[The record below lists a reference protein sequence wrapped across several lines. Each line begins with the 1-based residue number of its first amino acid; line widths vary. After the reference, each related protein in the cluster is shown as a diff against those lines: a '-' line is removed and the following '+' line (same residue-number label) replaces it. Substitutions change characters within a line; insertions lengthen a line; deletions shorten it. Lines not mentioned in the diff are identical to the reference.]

1 MSLKDEKEKKNE
13 NQNKTQSQRTQN
25 NSTSTG
31 TPSNITQSN
40 LERQE
45 LDELKKQNKLIIK
58 YLTEIQENQNA
69 RENEQKQLRS
79 NLTEATKDFRD
90 SAIKT
95 HNDFI
100 DILKKKLDKV
110 ETDELAN
117 IIGRDIYKVRDEN
130 KRMLQEVRASH
141 EHYKKRQKQLFTG
154 IGTMLLV
161 FMLFALV
168 MTIGSDFM
176 DFIHV
181 DILQKAIASKL
192 KASEGFMTLVWY
204 IAYGLPYILA
214 IGGFIYLYEWIRKK
228 FEVFL

>member
-1 MSLKDEKEKKNE
+1 M
-13 NQNKTQSQRTQN
+13 
-25 NSTSTG
+25 TG
-31 TPSNITQSN
+31 TPSNTTQNS

-69 RENEQKQLRS
+69 REKEQKQLTS

-90 SAIKT
+90 NGVKVHNSFT
-95 HNDFI
+95 H
-100 DILKKKLDKV
+100 ILKEKLDKV
-110 ETDELAN
+110 DTDELAN

-130 KRMLQEVRASH
+130 ERMLQEVRASH
-141 EHYKKRQKQLFTG
+141 EAYQKKIKLMYRG
-154 IGTMLLV
+154 IGIMLLV
-161 FMLFALV
+161 FMLFTLV

-181 DILQKAIASKL
+181 DILQKAIASKI
-192 KASEGFMTLVWY
+192 KSSEGFMTLVWY
-204 IAYGLPYILA
+204 IAYGLPYIVA